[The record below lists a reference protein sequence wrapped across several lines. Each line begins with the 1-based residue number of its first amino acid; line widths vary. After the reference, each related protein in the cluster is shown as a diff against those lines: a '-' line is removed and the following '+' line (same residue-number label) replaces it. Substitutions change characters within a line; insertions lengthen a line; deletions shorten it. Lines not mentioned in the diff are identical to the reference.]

1 MQEALESLGV
11 DAVMIWSLCR
21 ETFSFTTHE
30 AAAAG
35 AAILTG
41 PDSGNVAAFV
51 EATGQGRVLGNEAA
65 LFEMF
70 ETGAVLDLRR
80 SARRPVLYDL
90 SYSRLTID
98 LLDGEAAQ

>member
-1 MQEALESLGV
+1 
-11 DAVMIWSLCR
+11 MIWSLCR

-51 EATGQGRVLGNEAA
+51 ESTGLGEVIANEAA
-65 LFEMF
+65 LFDLF
-70 ETGAVLDLRR
+70 ETGEITRLAR
-80 SARRPVLYDL
+80 ARRTPTLADL
-90 SYSRLTID
+90 AYSRLTID
-98 LLDGEAAQ
+98 LLDGEVAR